1 MTKPAN
7 RIPLRISADIAVI
20 LLATFLIGIAFWIG
34 VLW

>member
-7 RIPLRISADIAVI
+7 RIPLRITADTAVI
-20 LLATFLIGIAFWIG
+20 LLAMFLISLGFWIG